1 MHTVSDLWQQMLA
14 DPAHAVEA
22 KLKIE
27 GVEYGEDKIVRKSLM
42 VYGGLY
48 STFGIGNCCARQIDF
63 EIYPQGTIPR
73 QAQIEVYVRL
83 VLGEQV
89 SEWIPKGV
97 FFFSTRKTDRVT
109 GVLSVHGY
117 DAMLKAEETWLDSSY
132 DAETWPM
139 PASTAV
145 ADIAARMG
153 VAVDSRTV
161 LDAAF
166 PVQYPVDDEGDM
178 TMREALGRI
187 AVANAGN
194 WIITDEGKLLLVG
207 LNSMPKETNHLVTET
222 GSAITFGGV
231 RILV

>member
-14 DPAHAVEA
+14 NPAHAVEA
-22 KLKIE
+22 KLRIA
-27 GVEYGEDKIVRKSLM
+27 GIEYGEDQIVRKSLM

-48 STFGIGNCCARQIDF
+48 STFGIGNCCARQIEF

-73 QAQIEVYVRL
+73 QAKIEVYMRL
-83 VLGEQV
+83 RLGEQV

-117 DAMLKAEETWLDSSY
+117 DSMLKAEQTWIDSSY

-139 PASTAV
+139 PVWTAV
-145 ADIAARMG
+145 NDIAARMG
-153 VAVDSRTV
+153 VAVDSRTQ
-161 LDAAF
+161 LDEAF
-166 PVQYPVDDEGDM
+166 PVQYPVDSEGDM

-207 LNSMPKETNHLVTET
+207 LNSMPEETNYLVTES

>member
-1 MHTVSDLWQQMLA
+1 MHTVSDLWQQMLSN
-14 DPAHAVEA
+14 PEHAVEA
-22 KLKIE
+22 KLRIA
-27 GVEYGEDKIVRKSLM
+27 GIEYGEDQIVRKSLT

-73 QAQIEVYVRL
+73 QAKIEVYMRL
-83 VLGEQV
+83 RLDEQV

-109 GVLSVHGY
+109 SVLSVHGY
-117 DAMLKAEETWLDSSY
+117 DAMLKAEQTWLDSSY

-139 PASTAV
+139 PVWTAV
-145 ADIAARMG
+145 NDIAARMG
-153 VAVDSRTV
+153 VAVDSRTQ
-161 LDAAF
+161 LNESF

-207 LNSMPKETNHLVTET
+207 LNSMPEETNYLVTET

>member
-22 KLKIE
+22 KLKIA
-27 GVEYGEDKIVRKSLM
+27 GVEYGEDQIVRKSLM

-48 STFGIGNCCARQIDF
+48 STFGIGNCCARQIEF

-73 QAQIEVYVRL
+73 QAKIEVYMRL
-83 VLGEQV
+83 RLGEQV

-97 FFFSTRKTDRVT
+97 FFFSTRKTDRIT

-132 DAETWPM
+132 DAKTWPM
-139 PASTAV
+139 PAATAV

-166 PVQYPVDDEGDM
+166 PVQYPVDDKGDM

-194 WIITDEGKLLLVG
+194 WTITDEGKLLLVG
-207 LNSMPKETNHLVTET
+207 LNSMPAETHYLITET
-222 GSAITFGGV
+222 GRAITFGGV

>member
-1 MHTVSDLWQQMLA
+1 MHSVSNLYLSLLA
-14 DPAHAVEA
+14 DKNHRVET
-22 KLKIE
+22 KLSIA
-27 GVEYGEDKIVRKSLM
+27 GVEYSQADIVRDSLR

-48 STFGIGNCCARQIDF
+48 STFGIGNCSARQIDF
-63 EIYPQGTIPR
+63 EIIPKSDIPR
-73 QAQIEVYVRL
+73 QAEIKVYARL
-83 VLGEQV
+83 ASGEQA

-117 DAMLKAEETWLDSSY
+117 DAMLKAEQTWLDSSY

-139 PASTAV
+139 PVWTAV
-145 ADIAARMG
+145 NDIAARMG
-153 VAVDSRTV
+153 VAVDSRTQ
-161 LDAAF
+161 LNAAF
-166 PVQYPVDDEGDM
+166 PVQYPVDSDGDM

-194 WIITDEGKLLLVG
+194 WIITDDGKLLLVG
-207 LNSMPKETNHLVTET
+207 LNSIPKETNHLVTET

>member
-1 MHTVSDLWQQMLA
+1 MHSVSNLWRTLLA
-14 DPAHAVEA
+14 SPGHHKEV
-22 KLKIE
+22 KLVIA
-27 GVEYGEDKIVRKSLM
+27 GVTYGEDKIVDGSLRID
-42 VYGGLY
+42 GGLY
-48 STFGIGNCCARQIDF
+48 SDFGIGNCCARQIDF

-73 QAQIEVYVRL
+73 QAKIEVYMRL
-83 VLGEQV
+83 RLGEQV

-97 FFFSTRKTDRVT
+97 FFFSTRKTDRIT

-132 DAETWPM
+132 DAKTWPM
-139 PASTAV
+139 PAATAV

-166 PVQYPVDDEGDM
+166 PMQYPADDKGDM

-194 WIITDEGKLLLVG
+194 WTITDEGKLLLVG
-207 LNSMPKETNHLVTET
+207 LNSMPAETNYLITEG

>member
-22 KLKIE
+22 KLKIA
-27 GVEYGEDKIVRKSLM
+27 GVEYGEDQIVRKSLM

-48 STFGIGNCCARQIDF
+48 STFGIGNCCARQIEF

-73 QAQIEVYVRL
+73 QAKIEVYMRL
-83 VLGEQV
+83 RLGEQV

-97 FFFSTRKTDRVT
+97 FFFSTRKTDRIT

-132 DAETWPM
+132 DAKTWPM
-139 PASTAV
+139 PAATAV

-153 VAVDSRTV
+153 VTVDSRTQ
-161 LDAAF
+161 LDEAF
-166 PVQYPVDDEGDM
+166 PVQYPVDDKGDM

-194 WIITDEGKLLLVG
+194 WTITDEGKLLLVG
-207 LNSMPKETNHLVTET
+207 LNSMPAETHYLITET

>member
-1 MHTVSDLWQQMLA
+1 MHSVSDLWRTLLA
-14 DPAHAVEA
+14 SPGHRKEV
-22 KLKIE
+22 KLVIA
-27 GVEYGEDKIVRKSLM
+27 GVTYGEDKIVEDSLR
-42 VYGGLY
+42 VDGGLY

-73 QAQIEVYVRL
+73 QAQIEVFVRL
-83 VLGEQV
+83 RLGEQV
-89 SEWIPKGV
+89 SEWISKGV
-97 FFFSTRKTDRVT
+97 FFFSTRKTDRIT

-132 DAETWPM
+132 DTETWPM
-139 PASTAV
+139 PAATAV

-161 LDAAF
+161 LDEAF

-207 LNSMPKETNHLVTET
+207 LNSMPAETNYLITEG

>member
-1 MHTVSDLWQQMLA
+1 MHKVSNLFLTLLA
-14 DPAHAVEA
+14 DKNHRVET
-22 KLKIE
+22 KLSIA
-27 GVEYGEDKIVRKSLM
+27 GVEYSQADIVKDSLR

-48 STFGIGNCCARQIDF
+48 SAFGIGNCSARQIDF
-63 EIYPQGTIPR
+63 EIIPKGDIQR
-73 QAQIEVYVRL
+73 QAEIKVYARL
-83 VLGEQV
+83 VSGKQV

-97 FFFSTRKTDRVT
+97 FYFATRKTDRKT

-117 DAMLKAEETWLDSSY
+117 DSMLKAEQTWLDSNY
-132 DAETWPM
+132 DAQTWPM
-139 PASTAV
+139 PVWTAV
-145 ADIAARMG
+145 NDIAARMG
-153 VAVDSRTV
+153 VAVDSRTQ
-161 LDAAF
+161 LNTAF

>member
-22 KLKIE
+22 KLKIA
-27 GVEYGEDKIVRKSLM
+27 GVEYGEDQIVRKSLM

-48 STFGIGNCCARQIDF
+48 STFGIGNCSARQIDF
-63 EIYPQGTIPR
+63 EIIPKGDIPR
-73 QAQIEVYVRL
+73 QAEIKVYARL
-83 VLGEQV
+83 VSGEQV

-132 DAETWPM
+132 DAKTWPM
-139 PASTAV
+139 PAATAV

-166 PVQYPVDDEGDM
+166 PMQYPVDDKGDM

-194 WIITDEGKLLLVG
+194 WTITDEGKLLLVG
-207 LNSMPKETNHLVTET
+207 LNSMPAETHYLITET

>member
-1 MHTVSDLWQQMLA
+1 MHSVSDLYLSLLA
-14 DPAHAVEA
+14 DKNHRVET
-22 KLKIE
+22 KLSIA
-27 GVEYGEDKIVRKSLM
+27 GVEYSKADIIKNSLR

-48 STFGIGNCCARQIDF
+48 STFGIGNCSARQIDF
-63 EIYPQGTIPR
+63 EIYPKGTIPR
-73 QAQIEVYVRL
+73 QAKIEVFARL
-83 VLGEQV
+83 VLGEQA
-89 SEWIPKGV
+89 SEGIPKGV

-132 DAETWPM
+132 DTDTWPM
-139 PASTAV
+139 PAATAV
-145 ADIAARMG
+145 NDIAARMG
-153 VAVDSRTV
+153 VAVDSRTA
-161 LDAAF
+161 LDASF
-166 PVQYPVDDEGDM
+166 PMQYPVDDDGDM

-207 LNSMPKETNHLVTET
+207 LNSMPKETNYLVTEN

-231 RILV
+231 RILM

>member
-1 MHTVSDLWQQMLA
+1 MHSVSDFYLQLLEN
-14 DPAHAVEA
+14 PEHTKET
-22 KLKIE
+22 KLTIAGTDYGHSAIE
-27 GVEYGEDKIVRKSLM
+27 ESPR

-48 STFGIGNCCARQIDF
+48 SKFGIGNCCARQIDF
-63 EIYPQGTIPR
+63 KIYPQGDIPR
-73 QAQIEVYVRL
+73 QAKIQIFVRL
-83 VLGEQV
+83 VLGALV

-97 FFFSTRKTDRVT
+97 FFFATRKTDRQT

-139 PASTAV
+139 PAADAV

-153 VAVDSRTV
+153 VEVDSRTQISA
-161 LDAAF
+161 DF
-166 PVQYPVDDEGDM
+166 PVPYPVDKDGDM
-178 TMREALGRI
+178 TMREVLGRI

-207 LNSMPKETNHLVTET
+207 LNSAPAETSYLIDNT
-222 GSAITFGGV
+222 GRAITFGGT
-231 RILV
+231 RIIV

>member
-22 KLKIE
+22 KLKIA
-27 GVEYGEDKIVRKSLM
+27 GVEYGEDQIVRKSLM

-48 STFGIGNCCARQIDF
+48 STFGIGNCCARQIEL
-63 EIYPQGTIPR
+63 EIYPQGTISR
-73 QAQIEVYVRL
+73 QAKIEVYMRL
-83 VLGEQV
+83 RLGEQV

-97 FFFSTRKTDRVT
+97 FFFSTRKTDRIT

-117 DAMLKAEETWLDSSY
+117 DAMLKAEETWLNSSY
-132 DAETWPM
+132 DAKTWPM
-139 PASTAV
+139 PAATAV

-153 VAVDSRTV
+153 VTVDSRTV

-166 PVQYPVDDEGDM
+166 PMQYPVDDKGDM

-194 WIITDEGKLLLVG
+194 WTITDEGKLLLVG
-207 LNSMPKETNHLVTET
+207 LNSMPAETHYLITET
-222 GSAITFGGV
+222 GKAITFGGV

>member
-22 KLKIE
+22 KLRIA
-27 GVEYGEDKIVRKSLM
+27 GVEYGEDQIVRKSLM

-73 QAQIEVYVRL
+73 QAKIEVYMRL
-83 VLGEQV
+83 RLGEQV

-139 PASTAV
+139 PVWTAV
-145 ADIAARMG
+145 NDIAARMG
-153 VAVDSRTV
+153 VAVDSRTQ
-161 LDAAF
+161 LNAAF
-166 PVQYPVDDEGDM
+166 SVQYPVDSEGDM

>member
-1 MHTVSDLWQQMLA
+1 MHSVSDLYLSLLA
-14 DPAHAVEA
+14 DKNHRVET
-22 KLKIE
+22 KLSIA
-27 GVEYGEDKIVRKSLM
+27 GVEYSQADIVRDSLR

-48 STFGIGNCCARQIDF
+48 STFGIGNCSARQIDF
-63 EIYPQGTIPR
+63 EIIPKGDIPR
-73 QAQIEVYVRL
+73 QAEIKVYARL
-83 VLGEQV
+83 MSGEQV

-97 FFFSTRKTDRVT
+97 FYFATRKTDRKT

-117 DAMLKAEETWLDSSY
+117 DAMLKAEQTWLDSSY

-139 PASTAV
+139 PVWTAV
-145 ADIAARMG
+145 DDIARRMG
-153 VAVDSRTV
+153 VAVDSRTQ
-161 LDAAF
+161 LNAAF

-194 WIITDEGKLLLVG
+194 WIITDDGKLLLVG
-207 LNSMPKETNHLVTET
+207 LNSMPAETNYLITEG

-231 RILV
+231 HILV

>member
-1 MHTVSDLWQQMLA
+1 MHKVSNLFLTLLA
-14 DPAHAVEA
+14 DKNHRVET
-22 KLKIE
+22 KLSIA
-27 GVEYGEDKIVRKSLM
+27 GVEYSQADIVKDSLR

-48 STFGIGNCCARQIDF
+48 SAFGIGNCTARQIDF
-63 EIYPQGTIPR
+63 EIIPKSDIPR
-73 QAQIEVYVRL
+73 QAEIKVYARL
-83 VLGEQV
+83 VSGEQV

-97 FFFSTRKTDRVT
+97 FYFATRKTDRKT

-117 DAMLKAEETWLDSSY
+117 DSMLKAEQTWLDSSY

-139 PASTAV
+139 PVWTAV
-145 ADIAARMG
+145 NDIAARMG
-153 VAVDSRTV
+153 VAVDSRTQ
-161 LDAAF
+161 LNAAF
-166 PVQYPVDDEGDM
+166 PVQYPVDSEGDM

-207 LNSMPKETNHLVTET
+207 LNSMPAESNYLITET

>member
-22 KLKIE
+22 KLKIA

-139 PASTAV
+139 PAATAV

-207 LNSMPKETNHLVTET
+207 LNSMPKETNYLITES

>member
-1 MHTVSDLWQQMLA
+1 MHSVSDLYLSLLA
-14 DPAHAVEA
+14 DKNHRVET
-22 KLKIE
+22 KLSIA
-27 GVEYGEDKIVRKSLM
+27 GVEYSQANIVKDSLR
-42 VYGGLY
+42 VYGRLY
-48 STFGIGNCCARQIDF
+48 SAFGIGNCSARQIDF
-63 EIYPQGTIPR
+63 EIIPKSDIPR
-73 QAQIEVYVRL
+73 QAEIKVYARL
-83 VLGEQV
+83 VSGEQV

-117 DAMLKAEETWLDSSY
+117 DSMLKAEQTWLDSSY

-139 PASTAV
+139 PVWTAV
-145 ADIAARMG
+145 NDIAARMG
-153 VAVDSRTV
+153 VTVDSRTQ
-161 LDAAF
+161 LNESF

-194 WIITDEGKLLLVG
+194 WTITDEGKLLLVG
-207 LNSMPKETNHLVTET
+207 LNSMPAETHYLITET

>member
-22 KLKIE
+22 KLKIA
-27 GVEYGEDKIVRKSLM
+27 GVEYGEDQIVRKSLM

-48 STFGIGNCCARQIDF
+48 STFGIGNCCARQIEF
-63 EIYPQGTIPR
+63 EVYPQGAIPR
-73 QAQIEVYVRL
+73 QAKIEVYMRL
-83 VLGEQV
+83 RLGEQV
-89 SEWIPKGV
+89 SEWLPKGV

-117 DAMLKAEETWLDSSY
+117 DAMLKAEEIWLDSSY
-132 DAETWPM
+132 DAKTWPM
-139 PASTAV
+139 PVATAV

-153 VAVDSRTV
+153 VEVDSRTV

-166 PVQYPVDDEGDM
+166 PIQYPVDDKGDM

-194 WIITDEGKLLLVG
+194 WTITDEGKLLLVG
-207 LNSMPKETNHLVTET
+207 LNSMPAETHYLITET
-222 GSAITFGGV
+222 GRAITFGGV

>member
-1 MHTVSDLWQQMLA
+1 MHKVSNLFLTLLA
-14 DPAHAVEA
+14 DKNHRVET
-22 KLKIE
+22 KLSIA
-27 GVEYGEDKIVRKSLM
+27 GVEYSQADIVKDSLR

-48 STFGIGNCCARQIDF
+48 STFGIGNCSARQIDF
-63 EIYPQGTIPR
+63 EIISKGDIPR
-73 QAQIEVYVRL
+73 QAEIKVYARL
-83 VLGEQV
+83 VSGEQV

-97 FFFSTRKTDRVT
+97 FYFATRKTDRKT

-117 DAMLKAEETWLDSSY
+117 DSMLKSEQTWLDSSY

-139 PASTAV
+139 PVWTAV
-145 ADIAARMG
+145 NDIAARMG
-153 VAVDSRTV
+153 VAVDSRTQ
-161 LDAAF
+161 LNAAF
-166 PVQYPVDDEGDM
+166 PVQYPVDSKGDM

-194 WIITDEGKLLLVG
+194 WIITDDGKLLLVG
-207 LNSMPKETNHLVTET
+207 LNSMPIETNYLITEG

>member
-22 KLKIE
+22 KLKIA

-48 STFGIGNCCARQIDF
+48 STFGIGNCCARQIEF

-73 QAQIEVYVRL
+73 QAKIEVYMRL
-83 VLGEQV
+83 RLGEQV

-132 DAETWPM
+132 DAKTWPM

-166 PVQYPVDDEGDM
+166 PMQYPVDDKGDM

-194 WIITDEGKLLLVG
+194 WTITDEGKLLLVG
-207 LNSMPKETNHLVTET
+207 LNSMPAETHYLITET
-222 GSAITFGGV
+222 GRTITFGGV

>member
-14 DPAHAVEA
+14 DPAHAAEA
-22 KLKIE
+22 KLKIA
-27 GVEYGEDKIVRKSLM
+27 GVEYGEDQIVRKSLM

-63 EIYPQGTIPR
+63 EIYPQGDIPR
-73 QAQIEVYVRL
+73 QAKIEVYMRL
-83 VLGEQV
+83 RLGEQV

-97 FFFSTRKTDRVT
+97 FYFATRKTDRKT

-132 DAETWPM
+132 DAKTWPM
-139 PASTAV
+139 PAATAV
-145 ADIAARMG
+145 ADIATRMG
-153 VAVDSRTV
+153 VAVDSRTQ
-161 LDAAF
+161 LDEAF

-207 LNSMPKETNHLVTET
+207 LNSMPKETNYLVTET

>member
-1 MHTVSDLWQQMLA
+1 MHKVSNLFLTLLA
-14 DPAHAVEA
+14 DKNHRVET
-22 KLKIE
+22 KLSIA
-27 GVEYGEDKIVRKSLM
+27 GVEYSQADIVKDSLR

-48 STFGIGNCCARQIDF
+48 SAFGIGNCSARQIDF
-63 EIYPQGTIPR
+63 EIIPKGDIPR
-73 QAQIEVYVRL
+73 QAEIKVYARL
-83 VLGEQV
+83 VSGEQV

-97 FFFSTRKTDRVT
+97 FYFATRKTDRKT

-117 DAMLKAEETWLDSSY
+117 DSMLKAEQTWLDSSY

-139 PASTAV
+139 PVWTAV
-145 ADIAARMG
+145 NDIAARMG
-153 VAVDSRTV
+153 VAVDSRTQ
-161 LDAAF
+161 LNAAF
-166 PVQYPVDDEGDM
+166 PVQYPVDDEGNM

>member
-1 MHTVSDLWQQMLA
+1 MHTVSDLWQQMLSN
-14 DPAHAVEA
+14 PEHAVEA
-22 KLKIE
+22 KLRIA
-27 GVEYGEDKIVRKSLM
+27 GVEYGEDQIVRKSLM

-73 QAQIEVYVRL
+73 QAKIEVYMRL
-83 VLGEQV
+83 RLDEQV

-109 GVLSVHGY
+109 SVLSVHGY
-117 DAMLKAEETWLDSSY
+117 DAMLKAEQTWLDSSY

-139 PASTAV
+139 PVWTAV
-145 ADIAARMG
+145 NDIAARMG
-153 VAVDSRTV
+153 VAVDSRTQ
-161 LDAAF
+161 LNESF

-207 LNSMPKETNHLVTET
+207 LNSMPAETNHLITET

>member
-1 MHTVSDLWQQMLA
+1 MHSVSDLWRTLLA
-14 DPAHAVEA
+14 SPGHRKEV
-22 KLKIE
+22 KLVIA
-27 GVEYGEDKIVRKSLM
+27 GVTYGEDKIVDGSLRID
-42 VYGGLY
+42 GGLY
-48 STFGIGNCCARQIDF
+48 SDFGIGNCCARQIDF

-97 FFFSTRKTDRVT
+97 FFFSTRKTDRIT

-139 PASTAV
+139 PAATAV
-145 ADIAARMG
+145 ADIVSRMG

-194 WIITDEGKLLLVG
+194 WIITDDGKLLLVG
-207 LNSMPKETNHLVTET
+207 LNSMPEETNYLVTET

>member
-1 MHTVSDLWQQMLA
+1 MHSVSDLWRMLLA
-14 DPAHAVEA
+14 SPGHRKEV
-22 KLKIE
+22 KLVIE
-27 GVEYGEDKIVRKSLM
+27 GVTYGEDKIVDGSLRID
-42 VYGGLY
+42 GGLY
-48 STFGIGNCCARQIDF
+48 SDFGIGNCCARQIDF

-97 FFFSTRKTDRVT
+97 FFFSTRKTDRIT

-132 DAETWPM
+132 DAKTWPM
-139 PASTAV
+139 PAETAV

-166 PVQYPVDDEGDM
+166 PVQYPVDDKGDM

-194 WIITDEGKLLLVG
+194 WIITDEGKLLLVW
-207 LNSMPKETNHLVTET
+207 LNSMPAETNYLITET

>member
-1 MHTVSDLWQQMLA
+1 MHSVSDLWRTLLA
-14 DPAHAVEA
+14 SPGHRKEV
-22 KLKIE
+22 KLVIA
-27 GVEYGEDKIVRKSLM
+27 GVTYGEDKIVDDSLRID
-42 VYGGLY
+42 GGLY
-48 STFGIGNCCARQIDF
+48 STFGIGNCSARQIDF

-73 QAQIEVYVRL
+73 QAKIEVYMRL
-83 VLGEQV
+83 RLGEQV

-97 FFFSTRKTDRVT
+97 FFFSTRKTDRITV
-109 GVLSVHGY
+109 VLSVHGY

-132 DAETWPM
+132 DAKTWPM
-139 PASTAV
+139 PAETAV

-153 VAVDSRTV
+153 VEVDSRTV

-166 PVQYPVDDEGDM
+166 PMQYPADDKGDM

-194 WIITDEGKLLLVG
+194 WTITDEGKLLLVG
-207 LNSMPKETNHLVTET
+207 LNSMPAETNYLITEG

-231 RILV
+231 HILV

>member
-22 KLKIE
+22 KLKIA

-48 STFGIGNCCARQIDF
+48 STFGIGNCCARQIEF

-73 QAQIEVYVRL
+73 QAKIEVYMRL
-83 VLGEQV
+83 RLGEQV

-97 FFFSTRKTDRVT
+97 FFFSTRKTDRIT

-132 DAETWPM
+132 DAKTWPM
-139 PASTAV
+139 PAATAV

-153 VAVDSRTV
+153 VAVDNRTV

-166 PVQYPVDDEGDM
+166 PMQYPVDDKGDM

-194 WIITDEGKLLLVG
+194 WTITDEGKLLLVG
-207 LNSMPKETNHLVTET
+207 LNSMPAETHYLITET
-222 GSAITFGGV
+222 GRAITFGGV

>member
-1 MHTVSDLWQQMLA
+1 MHTVSDLWQRMLA
-14 DPAHAVEA
+14 NPAHAVEA
-22 KLKIE
+22 KLKIA
-27 GVEYGEDKIVRKSLM
+27 GMEYGEDQIVRKSLM

-63 EIYPQGTIPR
+63 EIYPQGDIPR

-97 FFFSTRKTDRVT
+97 FYFATRKTDRKT

-139 PASTAV
+139 PAATAV
-145 ADIAARMG
+145 NDIAARMG

-166 PVQYPVDDEGDM
+166 PAQYPVDDEGDM

-207 LNSMPKETNHLVTET
+207 LNSMPKETNYLVTET

>member
-22 KLKIE
+22 KLKIA
-27 GVEYGEDKIVRKSLM
+27 GVEYGEDQIVRKSLM

-48 STFGIGNCCARQIDF
+48 STFGIGNCCARQVEF

-73 QAQIEVYVRL
+73 QAKIEVFARL
-83 VLGEQV
+83 RLGEQV

-132 DAETWPM
+132 DAKTWPM
-139 PASTAV
+139 PAATAV

-166 PVQYPVDDEGDM
+166 PVQYPVDDKGDM

-194 WIITDEGKLLLVG
+194 WTITDEGKLLLVG
-207 LNSMPKETNHLVTET
+207 LNSMPAETHYLITEA
-222 GSAITFGGV
+222 GRAITFGGV

>member
-22 KLKIE
+22 KLKIA
-27 GVEYGEDKIVRKSLM
+27 GVEYGEDQIVRKSLM

-73 QAQIEVYVRL
+73 QAKIEVFARL
-83 VLGEQV
+83 RLGEQV

-117 DAMLKAEETWLDSSY
+117 DAMLKAEEIWLDSSY
-132 DAETWPM
+132 DAKTWPM
-139 PASTAV
+139 PAATAV

-153 VAVDSRTV
+153 VEVDSRTV

-166 PVQYPVDDEGDM
+166 PVQYPVDDKGDM

-194 WIITDEGKLLLVG
+194 WTITDEGKLLLVG
-207 LNSMPKETNHLVTET
+207 LNSMPAETHYLITET

>member
-1 MHTVSDLWQQMLA
+1 MHSVSDLWRTLLA
-14 DPAHAVEA
+14 SPGHRKEV
-22 KLKIE
+22 KLVIA
-27 GVEYGEDKIVRKSLM
+27 GVTYGEDKIVDGSLWIN
-42 VYGGLY
+42 GWLY
-48 STFGIGNCCARQIDF
+48 SDFGIGNCCARQIDF
-63 EIYPQGTIPR
+63 KIYPKGTIPR

-132 DAETWPM
+132 DTETWPM
-139 PASTAV
+139 PAATAV
-145 ADIAARMG
+145 DDIAARMG

-207 LNSMPKETNHLVTET
+207 LNSIPKETNYLVTET

>member
-1 MHTVSDLWQQMLA
+1 MHSVSDLYLSLLA
-14 DPAHAVEA
+14 DKNHRVET
-22 KLKIE
+22 KLSIA
-27 GVEYGEDKIVRKSLM
+27 GVEYSQADIVRDSLR

-48 STFGIGNCCARQIDF
+48 STFGIGNCCARQIEF
-63 EIYPQGTIPR
+63 EIMPKGEIAR
-73 QAQIEVYVRL
+73 QAEIKVFARL
-83 VLGEQV
+83 ASGEQV

-97 FFFSTRKTDRVT
+97 FYFATRKTDRKT

-117 DAMLKAEETWLDSSY
+117 DSMLKAEQTWLDSSY

-139 PASTAV
+139 PVWTAV
-145 ADIAARMG
+145 NDIAARMG
-153 VAVDSRTV
+153 VAVDSRTQ
-161 LDAAF
+161 LNAAF
-166 PVQYPVDDEGDM
+166 PVQYPVADEGDM

>member
-1 MHTVSDLWQQMLA
+1 MHNVSDLWRTLLA
-14 DPAHAVEA
+14 SPGHRKEV
-22 KLKIE
+22 KLVIA
-27 GVEYGEDKIVRKSLM
+27 GITYGEDKIVDGWLRID
-42 VYGGLY
+42 GGLY
-48 STFGIGNCCARQIDF
+48 SDFGIGNCCARQIDF

-89 SEWIPKGV
+89 SEWISKGV
-97 FFFSTRKTDRVT
+97 FFFSTRKTDRIT

-139 PASTAV
+139 PAAKAV

-153 VAVDSRTV
+153 VTVDSRTV

-166 PVQYPVDDEGDM
+166 PMQYSVDSDGDM
-178 TMREALGRI
+178 TMREALSRI

-207 LNSMPKETNHLVTET
+207 LNSMPKETNYLVTET

>member
-1 MHTVSDLWQQMLA
+1 MHTVSDLWQQMLSN
-14 DPAHAVEA
+14 PEHAVEA
-22 KLKIE
+22 KLRIA
-27 GVEYGEDKIVRKSLM
+27 GIEYGEDQIVRKSLT

-73 QAQIEVYVRL
+73 QAKIEVYMRL
-83 VLGEQV
+83 RLDEQV

-109 GVLSVHGY
+109 SVLSVHGY
-117 DAMLKAEETWLDSSY
+117 DAMLKAEQTWLDSSY

-139 PASTAV
+139 PVWTAV
-145 ADIAARMG
+145 NDIAARMG
-153 VAVDSRTV
+153 VAVDSRTQ
-161 LDAAF
+161 LNTAF
-166 PVQYPVDDEGDM
+166 SVQYPVDSEGDM

-207 LNSMPKETNHLVTET
+207 LNSMPAETNHLITET

>member
-1 MHTVSDLWQQMLA
+1 MHKVSNLFLTLLA
-14 DPAHAVEA
+14 DKNHRVET
-22 KLKIE
+22 KLSIA
-27 GVEYGEDKIVRKSLM
+27 GVEYSQADIVKDSLR

-48 STFGIGNCCARQIDF
+48 STFGIGNCSARQIDF
-63 EIYPQGTIPR
+63 EIIPKGDIPR
-73 QAQIEVYVRL
+73 QAEIKVYARL
-83 VLGEQV
+83 VSGEQV

-97 FFFSTRKTDRVT
+97 FYFATRKTDRKT

-117 DAMLKAEETWLDSSY
+117 DSMLKSEQTWLDSSY

-139 PASTAV
+139 PAATAV
-145 ADIAARMG
+145 NDIAARMG
-153 VAVDSRTV
+153 VAVDSRTQ
-161 LDAAF
+161 LNTAF

>member
-1 MHTVSDLWQQMLA
+1 MHSVSDLWRTLLS
-14 DPAHAVEA
+14 DPGHRKETNLVIAG
-22 KLKIE
+22 IT
-27 GVEYGEDKIVRKSLM
+27 YGEDKIVDGSLRID
-42 VYGGLY
+42 GGLY
-48 STFGIGNCCARQIDF
+48 SDFGIGNCCARQIDF
-63 EIYPQGTIPR
+63 DIYPQGTIQR

-89 SEWIPKGV
+89 SEWIHKGV
-97 FFFSTRKTDRVT
+97 FYFATRKTDRKT

-139 PASTAV
+139 PAAAAV

-166 PVQYPVDDEGDM
+166 PMQYPVDDEGDM

-207 LNSMPKETNHLVTET
+207 LNSMPAETNHLITET

>member
-22 KLKIE
+22 KLKIA
-27 GVEYGEDKIVRKSLM
+27 GVEYGEDQIVRKSLM

-73 QAQIEVYVRL
+73 QAKIEVYMRL
-83 VLGEQV
+83 RLDEQV

-109 GVLSVHGY
+109 SVLSVHGY

-139 PASTAV
+139 PVLTAV
-145 ADIAARMG
+145 NDIASRMG
-153 VAVDSRTV
+153 VAVDSRTQ
-161 LDAAF
+161 LNESF
-166 PVQYPVDDEGDM
+166 PVQYPVDSEGDM

-207 LNSMPKETNHLVTET
+207 LNSMPAESNYLITET

>member
-1 MHTVSDLWQQMLA
+1 MHSVSDLWRTLLA
-14 DPAHAVEA
+14 SPGHRKEV
-22 KLKIE
+22 KLVIA
-27 GVEYGEDKIVRKSLM
+27 GVTYGEDKIVDGSLRID
-42 VYGGLY
+42 GGLY
-48 STFGIGNCCARQIDF
+48 SDFGIGSCCARQIDF

-73 QAQIEVYVRL
+73 QAN
-83 VLGEQV
+83 
-89 SEWIPKGV
+89 
-97 FFFSTRKTDRVT
+97 
-109 GVLSVHGY
+109 

-132 DAETWPM
+132 DAKTWPM
-139 PASTAV
+139 PAATAV

-166 PVQYPVDDEGDM
+166 PMQYPADDKGDM
-178 TMREALGRI
+178 TMRETLGRI

-194 WIITDEGKLLLVG
+194 WTITDEGKLLLVG
-207 LNSMPKETNHLVTET
+207 LNSMPAETHYLITEG